1 MEIRDLQIF
10 YTVAKH
16 GNLSSA
22 AKELNYVQSNITA
35 RIRYLEKELKTVLFI
50 RYHRGVKLTLN
61 GRRLLEEV
69 NKLLSNIEE
78 IKNLFLDDE
87 NKVGKLKIGT
97 VDNIHPLPSIL
108 AEYHTKYPQVNLS
121 LHTDNTLDLIND
133 VLEYQLDGAFITGPI
148 QNNLINQY
156 IVSKKELVLISNQNT
171 LNMELLANK
180 NFLVFNQGC
189 GYRTMLEKWL
199 QDNGIFLYK
208 YMEFNMIE
216 MILQSVSLGLG
227 VAVLPKEVVD
237 HFSNIKNIYCHAI
250 PKKYGEITTV
260 FIWHKQ
266 ACLSTCLKNLLQII
280 KFH

>member
-35 RIRYLEKELKTVLFI
+35 RIRYLETELKTVLFI
-50 RYHRGVKLTLN
+50 RHHRGVELTLN

-78 IKNLFLDDE
+78 IKNLFLNNE
-87 NKVGKLKIGT
+87 NKLGKLKIGT
-97 VDNIHPLPSIL
+97 VDNIHPLPKIL
-108 AEYHTKYPQVNLS
+108 AAYHTRYPEVNFS

-148 QNNLINQY
+148 QNNLINQH
-156 IVSKKELVLISNQNT
+156 IVSRKELVLITNKNKF
-171 LNMELLANK
+171 NMDMLENI
-180 NFLVFNQGC
+180 NFLVFTQGC
-189 GYRTMLEKWL
+189 GYRAVLERWL
-199 QDNGIFLYK
+199 QDNGVFFNK
-208 YMEFNMIE
+208 YMEFNMME

-227 VAVLPKEVVD
+227 VAVLPKEVVA
-237 HFSNIKNIYCHAI
+237 HFSNIKNVYCHPL

-260 FIWHKQ
+260 FIWHKE
-266 ACLSTCLKNLLQII
+266 AFLSNSLKHFLQII
-280 KFH
+280 KNN